1 MSLEN
6 SDFHIFGPFVPL
18 FVPWAKMLTQEN
30 NRFKSKVMRRLK
42 SKYYQWRDNI
52 LSLLSKEYFYITVS
66 INADGIEGR
75 NENRYILPENM
86 IVISGGGKGHIPTLI
101 FLKEHNPN
109 NFSIKNKYEY
119 GVVFSGY
126 EKYRIRNEM
135 VFLYNKLLGK
145 KFLHFKNRVDWTV
158 DYGKAKF
165 VLAPRGYGRN
175 SFRLCETLQSGRIPI
190 YIYDDIIWLP
200 YYDSINWNSFAII
213 TNVTGIDK
221 TIKRIKETSPKE
233 IKKMREKIRNLYY
246 SHFTFN
252 GTVNQIKLFLLYGFA
267 KSDLRCA
274 KYSTVRG
281 PAEQKRPSF
290 NPKKYK

>member
-145 KFLHFKNRVDWTV
+145 KFLHFKNRVEENFPF
-158 DYGKAKF
+158 Y
-165 VLAPRGYGRN
+165 
-175 SFRLCETLQSGRIPI
+175 
-190 YIYDDIIWLP
+190 
-200 YYDSINWNSFAII
+200 
-213 TNVTGIDK
+213 NV
-221 TIKRIKETSPKE
+221 EEMEP
-233 IKKMREKIRNLYY
+233 
-246 SHFTFN
+246 
-252 GTVNQIKLFLLYGFA
+252 V
-267 KSDLRCA
+267 
-274 KYSTVRG
+274 
-281 PAEQKRPSF
+281 
-290 NPKKYK
+290 